1 MIMVKPMRDYSAKE
15 VAYYNHMF
23 GVASVF
29 IPSLETQ
36 VSLNISWNP
45 QRDETRRTQ
54 ELQHCRE
61 LSGEVSLL

>member
-1 MIMVKPMRDYSAKE
+1 MVKPMRDYSAKE

-36 VSLNISWNP
+36 VSLNMSWNP
-45 QRDETRRTQ
+45 QRDETLRSFNTI
-54 ELQHCRE
+54 
-61 LSGEVSLL
+61 GSLESFFCCDV